1 MTPDLDAAIAPVAD
15 AFDDL
20 GVSYYL
26 AGSVVS
32 SLHGV
37 ARATADV
44 DVVAALPGRHA
55 AALVDRLGD
64 DYYADVDTIRD
75 ALAHRAMFNVIHQ
88 PTMLKVDVYACTSE
102 FDQSALARRTA
113 DTLLAE
119 PGARRFWIAT
129 AEDIVLH
136 KLHWFRVGG
145 DVSDRQWGDILGVL
159 RIQRAIDRAFL
170 RTWAERLRVSDLL
183 ERALSESDR

>member
-1 MTPDLDAAIAPVAD
+1 VTPDLDAAIAPVAD
-15 AFDDL
+15 AFDEL

-55 AALVDRLGD
+55 AALVARLGD

-75 ALAHRAMFNVIHQ
+75 ALAHRAMFTVIHQ

-102 FDQSALARRTA
+102 FDQSVLARRTA

-119 PGARRFWIAT
+119 PRARRFWIAP
-129 AEDIVLH
+129 
-136 KLHWFRVGG
+136 
-145 DVSDRQWGDILGVL
+145 L
-159 RIQRAIDRAFL
+159 RISCFTSCIGSTRAATSPIASGA
-170 RTWAERLRVSDLL
+170 TS
-183 ERALSESDR
+183 SESCGSSARLTAPSSVAGPSASAWATCWNAR

>member
-88 PTMLKVDVYACTSE
+88 PTMLKVDVYACTIHYALPPIQLA
-102 FDQSALARRTA
+102 QSRLAATRSRGT
-113 DTLLAE
+113 
-119 PGARRFWIAT
+119 GQGSSARSGPKPI
-129 AEDIVLH
+129 
-136 KLHWFRVGG
+136 
-145 DVSDRQWGDILGVL
+145 SN
-159 RIQRAIDRAFL
+159 
-170 RTWAERLRVSDLL
+170 S
-183 ERALSESDR
+183 